1 MNMTASLDKSSL
13 LSIFSS
19 LLSTHPHLNAT
30 LTSLLPSPTL
40 SQSLTHLTSLTTQI
54 LSSIPRS
61 TSSAYVHSRLRLPL
75 ENFIQESRKLL
86 NTYIPTTLPAG
97 KETEALYH
105 PTTSMTLLLHLTSS
119 ILTISQSLP
128 PPSPSDP
135 SPLQTNLLPSLMNSY
150 HILITRL
157 SDQVN
162 SNGRILAQSTI
173 NSWFTELCQLVEG
186 TKSCEQQLGQE
197 RKALEGVLARL
208 RREIGWLVGWRE
220 ENLVQG
226 QGGQDQGQGGMEGV
240 EEEL

>member
-1 MNMTASLDKSSL
+1 L
-13 LSIFSS
+13 SS

-86 NTYIPTTLPAG
+86 NTYIPTTLPSG
-97 KETEALYH
+97 KETEELYH
-105 PTTSMTLLLHLTSS
+105 PTTSMNLLLHLTSS

-186 TKSCEQQLGQE
+186 TKNCEQLGQE
-197 RKALEGVLARL
+197 RKALEGVSARL

-226 QGGQDQGQGGMEGV
+226 SGGQDQGQGGMEGV